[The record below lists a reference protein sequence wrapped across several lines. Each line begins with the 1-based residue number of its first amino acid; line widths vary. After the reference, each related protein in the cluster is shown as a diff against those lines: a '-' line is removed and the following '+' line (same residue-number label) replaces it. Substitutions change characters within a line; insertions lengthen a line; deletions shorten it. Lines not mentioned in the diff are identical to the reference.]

1 MALARDLVA
10 LHGGQIDASS
20 DGKGKGAVFTIRLP
34 VSALT
39 HPASH
44 DQGWRATV
52 APGSLISVRVLVVD
66 DEVDARDLLRE
77 LLEGAGA
84 TVLAVE
90 SAAAALDAVTSWR
103 PDIVVSDIGMPAKDG
118 CTLVQD
124 IRALPDARARSVP
137 AIALTAYTGVDDVAR
152 ARRAGF
158 QAHLAKPV
166 DAADLLS
173 AILAFVHPNP
183 AAG

>member
-1 MALARDLVA
+1 V
-10 LHGGQIDASS
+10 
-20 DGKGKGAVFTIRLP
+20 VFTIRLP
-34 VSALT
+34 VAAVT
-39 HPASH
+39 RPPASDDH
-44 DQGWRATV
+44 GRRAPA
-52 APGSLISVRVLVVD
+52 APVSLTAVRVLVVD
-66 DEVDARDLLRE
+66 DELDARDLLRE

-90 SAAAALDAVTSWR
+90 SAAAALDAVTSWH

-118 CTLVQD
+118 YTLVQE
-124 IRALPDARARSVP
+124 IRALTDPRARSVP

-158 QAHLAKPV
+158 QAHLAKPI

-173 AILAFVHPNP
+173 AIVAVLHPNP
-183 AAG
+183 AAA